1 MRLIANSLNPTHR
14 QLVLLAPSETRIPQ
28 TFRYTD
34 VDADRHRQLLS
45 GMQKLRGEVYLKDGA
60 IEKHDLTEDGRHRSD
75 ADEKSWHL
83 LAIDGKGE
91 VCGCARY
98 REHANTVPFS
108 QLGIVRSALA
118 QCDKLGGLLR
128 SAVETELQKAQR
140 EGLAYAECGGWALA
154 EHLRCSTEAVRTAL
168 STYALAQM
176 LGGCL
181 GISTVTMRHC
191 SASIL
196 QRIGGRSLEAGG
208 KELPPYYDPQY
219 KCEMAMLRFDS
230 RSPNPKYRNWI
241 EDIGHQLLSV
251 PVICQKQIRRW
262 DHMIEGLPALSSQ
275 FAMNV
280 A

>member
-1 MRLIANSLNPTHR
+1 MRLITNSPSPTHR
-14 QLVLLAPSETRIPQ
+14 QLVLLAPSQARVPQ
-28 TFRYTD
+28 TFRQVD
-34 VDADRHRQLLS
+34 VDANWHQQLLS
-45 GMQKLRGEVYLKDGA
+45 GMQRLRGEVYLKDGA
-60 IEKHDLTEDGRHRSD
+60 IEKRDLTEDGRHRSGP
-75 ADEKSWHL
+75 DEESWHL
-83 LAIDGKGE
+83 LAIDGNGE

-98 REHANTVPFS
+98 REHENTVSFS

-118 QCDKLGGLLR
+118 QCDKLGGQLR
-128 SAVETELQKAQR
+128 SAVEAALQKAR
-140 EGLAYAECGGWALA
+140 PEGLSYVECGGWALA

-196 QRIGGRSLEAGG
+196 RRIGGRSLEAGG
-208 KELPPYYDPQY
+208 AELPSYYDPQY

-230 RSPNPKYRNWI
+230 RAPNPKYRNWI
-241 EDIGHQLLSV
+241 EDIGNQLLSV
-251 PVICQKQIRRW
+251 PVICQRQIRRW
-262 DHMIEGLPALSSQ
+262 DHMLEGLPPLSER
-275 FAMNV
+275 FAAKV